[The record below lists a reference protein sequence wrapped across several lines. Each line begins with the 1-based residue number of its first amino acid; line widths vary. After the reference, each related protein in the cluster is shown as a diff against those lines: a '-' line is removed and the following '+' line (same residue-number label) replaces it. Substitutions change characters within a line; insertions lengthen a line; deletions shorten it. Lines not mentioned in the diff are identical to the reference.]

1 LAEDSATGV
10 GVRTAAE
17 REAEMAAEVVNNGK
31 DNIDSSA
38 TSSTQTGEEHKT
50 NKRYI
55 PDNSIASMLGDNLVT
70 FAGAFQADVAQAPPK
85 PASPEEI
92 LAALNEISGLE
103 DIFLADYDILVSN
116 DRKFR
121 SLVALPAKMKK
132 KWILKQINT

>member
-1 LAEDSATGV
+1 
-10 GVRTAAE
+10 
-17 REAEMAAEVVNNGK
+17 MAAEVVNNGK

-55 PDNSIASMLGDNLVT
+55 PDNSIASMLGDNLLIFT
-70 FAGAFQADVAQAPPK
+70 GAFQADVAQAPPK

-103 DIFLADYDILVSN
+103 EDIFLAAYDILVSN

-121 SLVALPAKMKK
+121 LSCCVASKNEKEVDTKANQYMK
-132 KWILKQINT
+132 IFFGVPE